1 MSTRAYDLREFL
13 RETDLRRFARFV
25 VVGLSNT
32 VVALLV
38 YAGLVALGTQPVLAS
53 ALGFAAGALNG
64 YRLNRNWTFDGASG
78 GLGTG
83 TRYVL
88 VQLVGLGLNALGV
101 WIAVGHAGLPR
112 MAGEAVILPVVTVTT
127 FLLSRRWVFHAPPAP
142 R

>member
-38 YAGLVALGTQPVLAS
+38 YAGLVALGTQPVPAS

-112 MAGEAVILPVVTVTT
+112 MAGETVILPVVTVTT
-127 FLLSRRWVFHAPPAP
+127 FLLSRRWVFHAPAA